1 MPAAS
6 ILGGINQEATQQELL
21 AQATYLLFAILE
33 KMPRVDVN
41 DRLVVNPSESTSP
54 VTISSGTVTIS
65 SGTVT
70 TLTTAADLTRLNNMG
85 TAGATSRPADG
96 VPLHLSNAGAMHI
109 YNNILVS

>member
-1 MPAAS
+1 MPASS

-54 VTISSGTVTIS
+54 VTVSSGTITTVS
-65 SGTVT
+65 TVT
-70 TLTTAADLTRLNNMG
+70 ALQNL
-85 TAGATSRPADG
+85 GAQARPADAIPMHMG
-96 VPLHLSNAGAMHI
+96 NAGAMHI